1 MSYLCA
7 IIIRKIITNGSCLCT
22 TPITKQKSNSCRC
35 LKGLVIE
42 MQVNRLF
49 EIIYILLDKKMITA
63 KELAERFGV
72 SQRTVYRDID
82 TLSLAGIPVYTEKG
96 KGGGISLLPNFVLN
110 KSILSEQEQNEIL
123 SALQGLSGIKTTET
137 DGVLKKLSTIFN
149 KHTVPWLDVDFTDWG
164 YSDGYVFNSF
174 KTAILEKRIA
184 EFEYYSTYGE
194 MTHRRIEPIQLW
206 FKSKS
211 WYIKG
216 FCLTR
221 QDMRLF
227 KLTRVRNLVVT
238 NAYFGKRELLV
249 APPNLGSAEHQKQDV
264 TLKLKIAPEMTY
276 RIYDDYYDEIV
287 EKQSDGSFVVTVT
300 WPEDDWVYGY
310 VLSFGEYI
318 EVLEP
323 EHIRE
328 VIKNKLLKSAKKY
341 L

>member
-1 MSYLCA
+1 
-7 IIIRKIITNGSCLCT
+7 
-22 TPITKQKSNSCRC
+22 
-35 LKGLVIE
+35 

-63 KELAERFGV
+63 KELAERFEV
-72 SQRTVYRDID
+72 SGRTIYRDID

-96 KGGGISLLPNFVLN
+96 KGGGISLLPDFVLN
-110 KSILSEQEQNEIL
+110 KSLLSEQEQNEIL
-123 SALQGLSGIKTTET
+123 SALQGLSSVKSSDT
-137 DGVLKKLSTIFN
+137 DQVLQKLSTIFN
-149 KHTVPWLDVDFTDWG
+149 KHTIPWLEVDFTDWG
-164 YSDGYVFNSF
+164 YSSGYVFNSF

-194 MTHRRIEPIQLW
+194 MTRRRIEPIQLW

-221 QDMRLF
+221 QDTRLF
-227 KLTRVRNLVVT
+227 KLTRVRNLTVT
-238 NAYFGKRELLV
+238 KEHFGERDLL
-249 APPNLGSAEHQKQDV
+249 AKPPNPGPAEHQKKDV
-264 TLKLKIAPEMTY
+264 TLKFKIAPEMTY
-276 RIYDDYYDEIV
+276 RVYDDYYDEII
-287 EKQSDGSFVVTVT
+287 ERQPDGSFIVSVT

-328 VIKNKLLKSAKKY
+328 IIKEKSEKMLKKY
-341 L
+341 S